1 MKKVKKIITGFLTV
15 FLFMAMVLPMTTVKA
30 SEEKEVAEK
39 RMYTVTFRA
48 GNVASFDT
56 DKITVS
62 DGMEVTKNY
71 IKVKVAKGDTLALTV
86 PDWESD
92 ARLTSWFSNCLHY
105 EKEAAYGLKAFS
117 GVVGTAVER
126 NTEYVL
132 DYKRLIN
139 PVSYTVSFVD
149 SQTKEQIAAP
159 QIIYGNAEETITV
172 LPVTV
177 SDYTP
182 TESRKTLKL
191 EKGKENTATF
201 EYCYTGTV
209 ETITSTVTNVVPG
222 TTRTETVVNEVEE
235 TVIVPGTAQPSGF
248 TANVVNNASNT
259 ANNRANG
266 GGNAL
271 NTPAGNIANN
281 VADNSANNAADNAVN
296 APADENEDQTVDDGN
311 VEIPEEQTPLV
322 DGDENDGVVD
332 IEESVTP
339 LANTAEDESTVSGDV
354 DGKDADLAAQE
365 IDAAS
370 VPVAVPVIGGIAAV
384 FVVGLIVFLIYKN
397 RKRSK

>member
-48 GNVASFDT
+48 GNIACFDT

-71 IKVKVAKGDTLALTV
+71 IKVKVAKGDTLAFTV

-105 EKEAAYGLKAFS
+105 EKEAAYGLKAFN

-132 DYKRLIN
+132 DYKRLID
-139 PVSYTVSFVD
+139 PVSYTVSFID
-149 SQTKEQIAAP
+149 SQTKEQIATP

-172 LPVTV
+172 IPVTV

-182 TESRKTLKL
+182 TESSKTLKL
-191 EKGKENTATF
+191 EKGKENAATF
-201 EYCYTGTV
+201 EYHYTGAV

-235 TVIVPGTAQPSGF
+235 TVIVPGTSQPTGF
-248 TANVVNNASNT
+248 TANVVNNASN
-259 ANNRANG
+259 AVNAPV
-266 GGNAL
+266 GN
-271 NTPAGNIANN
+271 TANN
-281 VADNSANNAADNAVN
+281 VADNNANNAADNAVN
-296 APADENEDQTVDDGN
+296 APADDNEDRTVDDSN

-322 DGDENDGVVD
+322 DGDGNDGVVD
-332 IEESVTP
+332 IEESETP
-339 LANTAEDESTVSGDV
+339 LANTAEDENTVSGDV
-354 DGKDADLAAQE
+354 DGNDADLAAQK

-384 FVVGLIVFLIYKN
+384 FIAGLIAFLVYKN

>member
-15 FLFMAMVLPMTTVKA
+15 FIFMALVLPMTTVKA
-30 SEEKEVAEK
+30 SEEKKVVEK

-48 GNVASFDT
+48 GNIACFDI

-62 DGMEVTKNY
+62 EGMEVTKNY
-71 IKVKVAKGDTLALTV
+71 IKVKVAKGDTLAFTV
-86 PDWESD
+86 PGWESD

-105 EKEAAYGLKAFS
+105 EKEAAYGLKAFN
-117 GVVGTAVER
+117 GVVGTVVER

-132 DYKRLIN
+132 DYKRLID
-139 PVSYTVSFVD
+139 PVSYTVSFID

-159 QIIYGNAEETITV
+159 QITYGNAEETITV
-172 LPVTV
+172 IPVTV
-177 SDYTP
+177 PDYTP
-182 TESRKTLKL
+182 TESSKIIKL

-201 EYCYTGTV
+201 EYRYTGAV

-235 TVIVPGTAQPSGF
+235 TVIVPGTSQPTGF
-248 TANVVNNASNT
+248 TANVVNNASN
-259 ANNRANG
+259 AVNAPV
-266 GGNAL
+266 GN
-271 NTPAGNIANN
+271 T
-281 VADNSANNAADNAVN
+281 ANNAADNAVN
-296 APADENEDQTVDDGN
+296 APADDNEDQTVDDSN

-322 DGDENDGVVD
+322 DGDGNDGAVD
-332 IEESVTP
+332 IEESETP
-339 LANTAEDESTVSGDV
+339 LANTAEDASTASGDV
-354 DGKDADLAAQE
+354 NGKDADLAAQE

-370 VPVAVPVIGGIAAV
+370 VPVAVPVIGGITAI

-397 RKRSK
+397 RKKSK

>member
-15 FLFMAMVLPMTTVKA
+15 FIFMALVLPMTTVKA
-30 SEEKEVAEK
+30 SEEKEVVEK

-48 GNVASFDT
+48 GNIACFDI

-62 DGMEVTKNY
+62 EGMEVTKNY
-71 IKVKVAKGDTLALTV
+71 IKVKVAKGDTLDFTV
-86 PDWESD
+86 PGWESD
-92 ARLTSWFSNCLHY
+92 ARMTSWFSNCLHY
-105 EKEAAYGLKAFS
+105 EKEAAYGLKAFN
-117 GVVGTAVER
+117 GVVGTVVER

-132 DYKRLIN
+132 DYKRLID
-139 PVSYTVSFVD
+139 PVSYTVSFID

-159 QIIYGNAEETITV
+159 QITYGNAEETITV
-172 LPVTV
+172 IPVTV
-177 SDYTP
+177 PDYTP
-182 TESRKTLKL
+182 TESSKIIKL

-201 EYCYTGTV
+201 EYRYTGAV

-235 TVIVPGTAQPSGF
+235 TVIVPGTSQPTGF
-248 TANVVNNASNT
+248 TANVVNNASN
-259 ANNRANG
+259 AVNAPV
-266 GGNAL
+266 GN
-271 NTPAGNIANN
+271 T
-281 VADNSANNAADNAVN
+281 ANNAADNAVN
-296 APADENEDQTVDDGN
+296 APADDNEDQTVDDSN

-322 DGDENDGVVD
+322 DGDGNDGAVD
-332 IEESVTP
+332 IEESETP
-339 LANTAEDESTVSGDV
+339 LANTAEDASTASGDV

-384 FVVGLIVFLIYKN
+384 FIAGLIAFLVYKN

>member
-15 FLFMAMVLPMTTVKA
+15 FIFMALVLPMTTVKA
-30 SEEKEVAEK
+30 SEEKEAVEK

-48 GNVASFDT
+48 GNIACFDI

-62 DGMEVTKNY
+62 EGMEVTKNY
-71 IKVKVAKGDTLALTV
+71 IKVKVAKGDTLAFTV
-86 PDWESD
+86 PGWESD

-105 EKEAAYGLKAFS
+105 EKEAAYGLKAFN

-132 DYKRLIN
+132 DYKRLID
-139 PVSYTVSFVD
+139 PVSYTVSFID
-149 SQTKEQIAAP
+149 SQTKEQIATP
-159 QIIYGNAEETITV
+159 QIIYGNAEETIMVT
-172 LPVTV
+172 PVTV

-182 TESRKTLKL
+182 TESSKIIKL

-201 EYCYTGTV
+201 EYRYTGAV

-235 TVIVPGTAQPSGF
+235 TVIVPGTSQPTGF
-248 TANVVNNASNT
+248 TANVVNNASN
-259 ANNRANG
+259 AVNAPV
-266 GGNAL
+266 GN
-271 NTPAGNIANN
+271 TANN
-281 VADNSANNAADNAVN
+281 VADNNANNAADNAVN
-296 APADENEDQTVDDGN
+296 APADDNEDQTVDDSN

-322 DGDENDGVVD
+322 DGDGNDGVVA
-332 IEESVTP
+332 IEESETP
-339 LANTAEDESTVSGDV
+339 LANTAEDASTASGDV
-354 DGKDADLAAQE
+354 NGKDADLAAQE

-370 VPVAVPVIGGIAAV
+370 VPVAVPVIGGITAV

-397 RKRSK
+397 RKKSK

>member
-1 MKKVKKIITGFLTV
+1 MKKVKKIITGFLMV
-15 FLFMAMVLPMTTVKA
+15 FIFMAMVLPMTTVKA

-48 GNVASFDT
+48 GNVASIDT

-71 IKVKVAKGDTLALTV
+71 IKVKVAKGDTLAFTV
-86 PDWESD
+86 PGWESD
-92 ARLTSWFSNCLHY
+92 AGLTSWFSNCLHY

-117 GVVGTAVER
+117 GIVGTAVER

-132 DYKRLIN
+132 DYKRLID
-139 PVSYTVSFVD
+139 PVSYTVSFID
-149 SQTKEQIAAP
+149 SKTKEQIATP
-159 QIIYGNAEETITV
+159 QIIYGNAEETIMVT
-172 LPVTV
+172 PVTV
-177 SDYTP
+177 SEYTP
-182 TESRKTLKL
+182 TESSKTLKL
-191 EKGKENTATF
+191 EKGKTNTATF
-201 EYCYTGTV
+201 EYRYIGSV

-235 TVIVPGTAQPSGF
+235 TVIVPGTARQTGF
-248 TANVVNNASNT
+248 TANVVNNASN
-259 ANNRANG
+259 AVNAPV
-266 GGNAL
+266 GN
-271 NTPAGNIANN
+271 TANN
-281 VADNSANNAADNAVN
+281 VADNNANNAADNAVN
-296 APADENEDQTVDDGN
+296 APADDNEDQTVDDSN

-322 DGDENDGVVD
+322 DGDGNDGVVD
-332 IEESVTP
+332 IEESETP
-339 LANTAEDESTVSGDV
+339 LANTAEDENTVSGDV
-354 DGKDADLAAQE
+354 DGNDADLAAQE

-384 FVVGLIVFLIYKN
+384 FIAGLIAFLVYKN

>member
-48 GNVASFDT
+48 GNIACFDT

-71 IKVKVAKGDTLALTV
+71 IKVKVAKGDTLAFTV

-105 EKEAAYGLKAFS
+105 EKEAAYGLKAFN

-132 DYKRLIN
+132 DYKRLID
-139 PVSYTVSFVD
+139 PVSYTVSFID
-149 SQTKEQIAAP
+149 SQTKEQIATP

-172 LPVTV
+172 IPVTV

-182 TESRKTLKL
+182 TESSKTLKL
-191 EKGKENTATF
+191 EKGKETAATF
-201 EYCYTGTV
+201 EYHYTGAV
-209 ETITSTVTNVVPG
+209 ETITSTVTNVVLG

-235 TVIVPGTAQPSGF
+235 TVIVPGTSQPTGF
-248 TANVVNNASNT
+248 TANVVNNASN
-259 ANNRANG
+259 AVNAPV
-266 GGNAL
+266 GN
-271 NTPAGNIANN
+271 TANN
-281 VADNSANNAADNAVN
+281 VADNNANNAADNAVN
-296 APADENEDQTVDDGN
+296 APADDNEDQTVDDSN
-311 VEIPEEQTPLV
+311 VEITEEQTPLV
-322 DGDENDGVVD
+322 DGDGNDGVVD
-332 IEESVTP
+332 IEESETP
-339 LANTAEDESTVSGDV
+339 LANTAEDASTASGDV
-354 DGKDADLAAQE
+354 NGNDADLAAQE

-370 VPVAVPVIGGIAAV
+370 VPVAVPVIGGITAV

>member
-48 GNVASFDT
+48 GNIASFDT

-71 IKVKVAKGDTLALTV
+71 IKVKVAKGDTLAFTV
-86 PDWESD
+86 PGWESD

-105 EKEAAYGLKAFS
+105 EKEAAYGLKAFN

-132 DYKRLIN
+132 DYKRLID
-139 PVSYTVSFVD
+139 PVSYTVSFID
-149 SQTKEQIAAP
+149 SQTKEQIATP

-172 LPVTV
+172 IPVTV
-177 SDYTP
+177 PDYTP
-182 TESRKTLKL
+182 TESSKIIKL

-201 EYCYTGTV
+201 EYRYTGAV

-222 TTRTETVVNEVEE
+222 TTRTETVVSEVEE
-235 TVIVPGTAQPSGF
+235 TVIVPGTSQPTGF
-248 TANVVNNASNT
+248 TANVVNNASN
-259 ANNRANG
+259 AVNAPV
-266 GGNAL
+266 GN
-271 NTPAGNIANN
+271 TANN
-281 VADNSANNAADNAVN
+281 VADNNANNAADNAVN
-296 APADENEDQTVDDGN
+296 ALADDNEDQTVDDSN

-322 DGDENDGVVD
+322 DGDGNDGVVD
-332 IEESVTP
+332 IEESETP
-339 LANTAEDESTVSGDV
+339 LANTAEDENTVSGDV
-354 DGKDADLAAQE
+354 DGNDADLAAQE

-370 VPVAVPVIGGIAAV
+370 VPVAVPVIGGITAV

-397 RKRSK
+397 RKKSK

>member
-48 GNVASFDT
+48 GNIACFDT

-71 IKVKVAKGDTLALTV
+71 IKVKVAKGDTLAFTV
-86 PDWESD
+86 PGWESD

-105 EKEAAYGLKAFS
+105 EKEAAYGLKAFN

-132 DYKRLIN
+132 DYKRLID
-139 PVSYTVSFVD
+139 PVSYTVSFID
-149 SQTKEQIAAP
+149 SQTKEQIATP

-172 LPVTV
+172 IPVTV

-182 TESRKTLKL
+182 TESSKIIKL

-201 EYCYTGTV
+201 EYRYTGAV

-235 TVIVPGTAQPSGF
+235 TVIVPGTSQPTGF
-248 TANVVNNASNT
+248 TANVVNNASN
-259 ANNRANG
+259 AVNAPV
-266 GGNAL
+266 GN
-271 NTPAGNIANN
+271 TANN
-281 VADNSANNAADNAVN
+281 VADNNENNAADNAVN
-296 APADENEDQTVDDGN
+296 APADDNEDRTVDDSN

-322 DGDENDGVVD
+322 DGDGNDGVVD
-332 IEESVTP
+332 IEESETP
-339 LANTAEDESTVSGDV
+339 LANTAEDENTVSGDV
-354 DGKDADLAAQE
+354 DGNDADLAAQE

-384 FVVGLIVFLIYKN
+384 FIAGLIAFLVYKN

>member
-30 SEEKEVAEK
+30 SEEKEAVEK

-48 GNVASFDT
+48 GNIACFDT

-71 IKVKVAKGDTLALTV
+71 IKVKVAKGDTLAFTV
-86 PDWESD
+86 PGWESD

-105 EKEAAYGLKAFS
+105 EKEAAYGLKAFN

-132 DYKRLIN
+132 DYKRLID
-139 PVSYTVSFVD
+139 PVPYTVSFID
-149 SQTKEQIAAP
+149 SQTKEQIATP

-172 LPVTV
+172 IPVTV

-182 TESRKTLKL
+182 TESSKIIKL

-201 EYCYTGTV
+201 EYRYTGAV

-235 TVIVPGTAQPSGF
+235 TVIVPGTSQPTGF
-248 TANVVNNASNT
+248 TANVVNNASN
-259 ANNRANG
+259 AVNAPV
-266 GGNAL
+266 GN
-271 NTPAGNIANN
+271 TANN
-281 VADNSANNAADNAVN
+281 VADNNANNAADNAVN
-296 APADENEDQTVDDGN
+296 APADDNEDQTVDDSN

-322 DGDENDGVVD
+322 DGDGNDGVVD
-332 IEESVTP
+332 IEESETP
-339 LANTAEDESTVSGDV
+339 LANTAEDENTVSGDV
-354 DGKDADLAAQE
+354 DGNDADLAAQE

-384 FVVGLIVFLIYKN
+384 FVVGLIAFLVYKN

>member
-15 FLFMAMVLPMTTVKA
+15 FIFMALVLPMTTVKA
-30 SEEKEVAEK
+30 SEEKEVVEK

-48 GNVASFDT
+48 GNIACFDI

-62 DGMEVTKNY
+62 EGMEVTKNY
-71 IKVKVAKGDTLALTV
+71 IKVKVAKGDTLAFTV
-86 PDWESD
+86 PGWESD

-105 EKEAAYGLKAFS
+105 EKEAAYGLKAFN

-132 DYKRLIN
+132 DYKRLID
-139 PVSYTVSFVD
+139 PVSYTVSFID

-159 QIIYGNAEETITV
+159 QITYGNAEETITV
-172 LPVTV
+172 IPVTV
-177 SDYTP
+177 PDYTP
-182 TESRKTLKL
+182 TESSKIIKL

-201 EYCYTGTV
+201 EYRYTGAV

-235 TVIVPGTAQPSGF
+235 TVIVPGTFQPTGF
-248 TANVVNNASNT
+248 TANVVNNASN
-259 ANNRANG
+259 AVNAPV
-266 GGNAL
+266 GN
-271 NTPAGNIANN
+271 TANN
-281 VADNSANNAADNAVN
+281 VADNNANNAADNAVN
-296 APADENEDQTVDDGN
+296 APADDNEDQTVDDSN

-322 DGDENDGVVD
+322 DGDGNDGAVD
-332 IEESVTP
+332 IEESETP
-339 LANTAEDESTVSGDV
+339 LANTAEDASTASGDV
-354 DGKDADLAAQE
+354 NGNDADLAAQE

-370 VPVAVPVIGGIAAV
+370 VPVAVPVIGGITAV

-397 RKRSK
+397 RKKSK

>member
-1 MKKVKKIITGFLTV
+1 MKKVKKIITGFLMV
-15 FLFMAMVLPMTTVKA
+15 FIFMAMVLPMTTVKA
-30 SEEKEVAEK
+30 SEEKEAVEK

-48 GNVASFDT
+48 GNVASFDI

-71 IKVKVAKGDTLALTV
+71 IKVKVAKGDTLAFTV
-86 PDWESD
+86 PGWESD
-92 ARLTSWFSNCLHY
+92 AGLTSWFSNCLHY

-132 DYKRLIN
+132 DYKRLID
-139 PVSYTVSFVD
+139 PVSYTVSFID
-149 SQTKEQIAAP
+149 SQTKEQIATP
-159 QIIYGNAEETITV
+159 QIIYGNAEETIMVT
-172 LPVTV
+172 PVTV

-182 TESRKTLKL
+182 TESSKIIKL

-201 EYCYTGTV
+201 EYRYTGAV

-235 TVIVPGTAQPSGF
+235 TVIVPGTSQPTGF
-248 TANVVNNASNT
+248 TANVVNNASN
-259 ANNRANG
+259 AVNAPV
-266 GGNAL
+266 GN
-271 NTPAGNIANN
+271 TANN
-281 VADNSANNAADNAVN
+281 VADNNANNAADNAVN
-296 APADENEDQTVDDGN
+296 APADDNEDQTVDDSN
-311 VEIPEEQTPLV
+311 VEILEEQTPLV
-322 DGDENDGVVD
+322 DGDGNDGVVD
-332 IEESVTP
+332 IEESETP

-384 FVVGLIVFLIYKN
+384 FIAGLIAFLVYKN

>member
-48 GNVASFDT
+48 GNIACFDT

-71 IKVKVAKGDTLALTV
+71 IKVKVAKGDTLAFTV
-86 PDWESD
+86 PGWESD

-105 EKEAAYGLKAFS
+105 EKEAAYGLKAFN

-132 DYKRLIN
+132 DYKRLID
-139 PVSYTVSFVD
+139 PVSYTVSFID
-149 SQTKEQIAAP
+149 SQTKEQIATP

-172 LPVTV
+172 IPVTV
-177 SDYTP
+177 PDYTP
-182 TESRKTLKL
+182 TESSKIIKL
-191 EKGKENTATF
+191 EKGKENAATF
-201 EYCYTGTV
+201 EYRYTGAV

-235 TVIVPGTAQPSGF
+235 TVIVPGTSQPTGF
-248 TANVVNNASNT
+248 TANVVNNASN
-259 ANNRANG
+259 AVNAPV
-266 GGNAL
+266 GN
-271 NTPAGNIANN
+271 TANN
-281 VADNSANNAADNAVN
+281 VADNNVNNAADNAVN
-296 APADENEDQTVDDGN
+296 APADDNEDQTVDDSN

-322 DGDENDGVVD
+322 DGDGNDGVVD
-332 IEESVTP
+332 IEESETP
-339 LANTAEDESTVSGDV
+339 LANTAEDESTSSGDV

-384 FVVGLIVFLIYKN
+384 FIAGLIAFLIYKN
-397 RKRSK
+397 RKKSK

>member
-15 FLFMAMVLPMTTVKA
+15 FIFMALVLPMTTVKA
-30 SEEKEVAEK
+30 SEEKEAVEK

-48 GNVASFDT
+48 GNVASFDI

-71 IKVKVAKGDTLALTV
+71 IKVKVAKGDTLAFTV
-86 PDWESD
+86 PGWESD
-92 ARLTSWFSNCLHY
+92 AKLTSWFSNCLHY
-105 EKEAAYGLKAFS
+105 EKEAAYGLKAFN

-132 DYKRLIN
+132 DYKRLID
-139 PVSYTVSFVD
+139 PVSYTVSFID

-159 QIIYGNAEETITV
+159 QITYGNAEETITV
-172 LPVTV
+172 IPVTV
-177 SDYTP
+177 PDYTP
-182 TESRKTLKL
+182 VESSKIIKL

-201 EYCYTGTV
+201 EYRYTGAV
-209 ETITSTVTNVVPG
+209 ETITGTVTNVVPG
-222 TTRTETVVNEVEE
+222 TTRTETVVSEVEK
-235 TVIVPGTAQPSGF
+235 TVIVPGAAQPSGV

-259 ANNRANG
+259 ADNRVNG
-266 GGNAL
+266 GGNTAD
-271 NTPAGNIANN
+271 TPAGNPVDNSTNNEVDN
-281 VADNSANNAADNAVN
+281 VAN
-296 APADENEDQTVDDGN
+296 APADENEDQTADEGN
-311 VEIPEEQTPLV
+311 IEIPEEQ
-322 DGDENDGVVD
+322 
-332 IEESVTP
+332 TP

-365 IDAAS
+365 IDVAS

-384 FVVGLIVFLIYKN
+384 FIAGLIVFLVYKN

>member
-15 FLFMAMVLPMTTVKA
+15 FIFMALVLPMTTVKA
-30 SEEKEVAEK
+30 SEEKEAVEK

-48 GNVASFDT
+48 GNIACFDI

-62 DGMEVTKNY
+62 EGMEVTKNY
-71 IKVKVAKGDTLALTV
+71 IKVKVAKGDTLAFTV
-86 PDWESD
+86 PGWESD

-105 EKEAAYGLKAFS
+105 EKEAAYGLKAFN
-117 GVVGTAVER
+117 GVVGTVVER

-132 DYKRLIN
+132 DYKRLID
-139 PVSYTVSFVD
+139 PVSYTVSFID

-159 QIIYGNAEETITV
+159 QITYGNAEETITV
-172 LPVTV
+172 IPVTV
-177 SDYTP
+177 PDYTP
-182 TESRKTLKL
+182 TESSKIIKL

-201 EYCYTGTV
+201 EYRYTGAV

-235 TVIVPGTAQPSGF
+235 TVIVPGTSQPTGF
-248 TANVVNNASNT
+248 TANVVNNASN
-259 ANNRANG
+259 AVNAPV
-266 GGNAL
+266 GN
-271 NTPAGNIANN
+271 T
-281 VADNSANNAADNAVN
+281 ANNAADNVVN
-296 APADENEDQTVDDGN
+296 APADDNEDQTVDDSN

-322 DGDENDGVVD
+322 DGDGNDGAVD
-332 IEESVTP
+332 IEESETP
-339 LANTAEDESTVSGDV
+339 LANTAEDASTASGDV
-354 DGKDADLAAQE
+354 NGNDADLAAQE

-370 VPVAVPVIGGIAAV
+370 VPVAVPVIGGITAV

-397 RKRSK
+397 RKKSK

>member
-15 FLFMAMVLPMTTVKA
+15 FIFMALVLPMTTVKA
-30 SEEKEVAEK
+30 SEEKEVVEK

-48 GNVASFDT
+48 GNIACFDI

-62 DGMEVTKNY
+62 EGMEVTKNY
-71 IKVKVAKGDTLALTV
+71 IKVKVAKGDTLAFTV
-86 PDWESD
+86 PGWESD

-105 EKEAAYGLKAFS
+105 EKEAAYGLKAFN
-117 GVVGTAVER
+117 GVVGTVVER

-132 DYKRLIN
+132 DYKRLID
-139 PVSYTVSFVD
+139 PVSYTVSFID

-159 QIIYGNAEETITV
+159 QITYGNAEETITV
-172 LPVTV
+172 IPVTV
-177 SDYTP
+177 PDYTP
-182 TESRKTLKL
+182 TESSKIIKL

-201 EYCYTGTV
+201 EYRYTGAV

-235 TVIVPGTAQPSGF
+235 TVIVPGTSQPTGF
-248 TANVVNNASNT
+248 TANVVNNASN
-259 ANNRANG
+259 AVNAPV
-266 GGNAL
+266 GN
-271 NTPAGNIANN
+271 T
-281 VADNSANNAADNAVN
+281 ANNAADNAVN
-296 APADENEDQTVDDGN
+296 APADDNEDQTVDDSN

-322 DGDENDGVVD
+322 DGDGNDGAVD
-332 IEESVTP
+332 IEESETP
-339 LANTAEDESTVSGDV
+339 LANTAEDASTASGDV
-354 DGKDADLAAQE
+354 NGNDADLAAQE

-370 VPVAVPVIGGIAAV
+370 VPVAVPVIGGITAV

>member
-15 FLFMAMVLPMTTVKA
+15 FIFMAMVLPMTTVKA

-71 IKVKVAKGDTLALTV
+71 IKVKVAKGDTLAFTV
-86 PDWESD
+86 PGWESD

-105 EKEAAYGLKAFS
+105 EKEAAYGLKAFN

-132 DYKRLIN
+132 DYKRLID
-139 PVSYTVSFVD
+139 PVSYTVSFID
-149 SQTKEQIAAP
+149 SQTKEQIATP

-172 LPVTV
+172 IPVTV

-182 TESRKTLKL
+182 TESSKIIKL

-201 EYCYTGTV
+201 EYRYTGAV

-235 TVIVPGTAQPSGF
+235 TVIVPGTSQPTGF
-248 TANVVNNASNT
+248 TANVVNNASN
-259 ANNRANG
+259 AVNAPV
-266 GGNAL
+266 GN
-271 NTPAGNIANN
+271 TANN
-281 VADNSANNAADNAVN
+281 VADNNTNNAADNAVN
-296 APADENEDQTVDDGN
+296 APADDNEEQTVDDSN

-322 DGDENDGVVD
+322 DGDGNDGVVD
-332 IEESVTP
+332 IEESETP
-339 LANTAEDESTVSGDV
+339 LSNTAENESSSSGDV

-384 FVVGLIVFLIYKN
+384 FIAGLIAFLVYKN

>member
-15 FLFMAMVLPMTTVKA
+15 FIFMALVLPMTTVKA
-30 SEEKEVAEK
+30 SEEKEAVEK

-71 IKVKVAKGDTLALTV
+71 IKVKVAKGDTLAFTV
-86 PDWESD
+86 PGWESD

-105 EKEAAYGLKAFS
+105 EKEAAYGLKAFN

-132 DYKRLIN
+132 DYKRLID
-139 PVSYTVSFVD
+139 PVSYTVSFID

-159 QIIYGNAEETITV
+159 QITYGNAEETITV
-172 LPVTV
+172 IPVTV
-177 SDYTP
+177 PDYTP
-182 TESRKTLKL
+182 TESSKIIKL

-201 EYCYTGTV
+201 EYRYTGAV

-222 TTRTETVVNEVEE
+222 TTRTETVVSEVEE
-235 TVIVPGTAQPSGF
+235 TVIVPGTSQPTGF
-248 TANVVNNASNT
+248 TANVVNNASN
-259 ANNRANG
+259 AVNAPV
-266 GGNAL
+266 GN
-271 NTPAGNIANN
+271 TANN
-281 VADNSANNAADNAVN
+281 VADNNANNAADNAVN
-296 APADENEDQTVDDGN
+296 APADDNEDQTVDDSN

-322 DGDENDGVVD
+322 DGDGNDGVVD
-332 IEESVTP
+332 IEESETP
-339 LANTAEDESTVSGDV
+339 LANTAEDASTASGDV
-354 DGKDADLAAQE
+354 NGNDADLAAQE

-370 VPVAVPVIGGIAAV
+370 VPVAVPVIGGITAV
-384 FVVGLIVFLIYKN
+384 FVVGLIVFLVYKN

>member
-1 MKKVKKIITGFLTV
+1 MKKVKKIITGFLMV
-15 FLFMAMVLPMTTVKA
+15 FIFMAMVLPMTTVKA

-48 GNVASFDT
+48 GNVASIDT

-71 IKVKVAKGDTLALTV
+71 IKVKVAKGDTLAFTV
-86 PDWESD
+86 PGWESD
-92 ARLTSWFSNCLHY
+92 AGLTAWFSNCLHY

-117 GVVGTAVER
+117 GIVGTVVER

-132 DYKRLIN
+132 DYKRLID
-139 PVSYTVSFVD
+139 PVSYTVSFID
-149 SQTKEQIAAP
+149 SKTKEQIATP
-159 QIIYGNAEETITV
+159 QIIYGNAEETIMVT
-172 LPVTV
+172 PVTV

-182 TESRKTLKL
+182 TESSKTLKL
-191 EKGKENTATF
+191 EKGKANTATF
-201 EYCYTGTV
+201 EYRYIGSV

-235 TVIVPGTAQPSGF
+235 TVIVPGTARQTGF
-248 TANVVNNASNT
+248 TANVVNNASN
-259 ANNRANG
+259 AVNAPV
-266 GGNAL
+266 GN
-271 NTPAGNIANN
+271 TANN
-281 VADNSANNAADNAVN
+281 VADNNANNAADNAVN
-296 APADENEDQTVDDGN
+296 APADDNEDQTVDDSN

-322 DGDENDGVVD
+322 DGDGNDGVVD
-332 IEESVTP
+332 IEESETP
-339 LANTAEDESTVSGDV
+339 LANTAEDENTVSGDV
-354 DGKDADLAAQE
+354 DGNDADLAAQE

-370 VPVAVPVIGGIAAV
+370 VPVAVPVIGGIVAV
-384 FVVGLIVFLIYKN
+384 FIAGLIAFLVYKN

>member
-15 FLFMAMVLPMTTVKA
+15 FIFMVLVLPMTTVKA
-30 SEEKEVAEK
+30 SEEKEVVEK

-48 GNVASFDT
+48 GNIACFDI

-62 DGMEVTKNY
+62 EGMEVTKNY
-71 IKVKVAKGDTLALTV
+71 IKVKVAKGDTLAFTV
-86 PDWESD
+86 PGWESD

-105 EKEAAYGLKAFS
+105 EKEAAYGLKAFN

-132 DYKRLIN
+132 DYKRLID
-139 PVSYTVSFVD
+139 PVSYTVSFID

-159 QIIYGNAEETITV
+159 QITYGNAEETITV
-172 LPVTV
+172 IPVTV
-177 SDYTP
+177 PDYTP
-182 TESRKTLKL
+182 TESSKIIKL

-201 EYCYTGTV
+201 EYRYTGAV

-235 TVIVPGTAQPSGF
+235 TVIVPGTSQPTGF
-248 TANVVNNASNT
+248 TANVVNNASN
-259 ANNRANG
+259 AVNAPV
-266 GGNAL
+266 GN
-271 NTPAGNIANN
+271 TANN
-281 VADNSANNAADNAVN
+281 VADNNANNAADNAVN
-296 APADENEDQTVDDGN
+296 APADDNEDQNVDNGN

-332 IEESVTP
+332 IEESETP
-339 LANTAEDESTVSGDV
+339 LSNTAEDESTVSGDV
-354 DGKDADLAAQE
+354 DGNDADLAAQE

-384 FVVGLIVFLIYKN
+384 FIAGLIAFLVYKN

>member
-15 FLFMAMVLPMTTVKA
+15 FIFMALVLPMTTVKA
-30 SEEKEVAEK
+30 SEEKEVVEK

-48 GNVASFDT
+48 GNIACFDI

-62 DGMEVTKNY
+62 EGMEVTKNY
-71 IKVKVAKGDTLALTV
+71 IKVKVAKGDTLAFTV
-86 PDWESD
+86 PGWESD

-105 EKEAAYGLKAFS
+105 EKEAAYGLKAFN
-117 GVVGTAVER
+117 GVVGTVVER

-132 DYKRLIN
+132 DYKRLID
-139 PVSYTVSFVD
+139 PVSYTVSFID

-159 QIIYGNAEETITV
+159 QITYGNAEETITV
-172 LPVTV
+172 IPVTV
-177 SDYTP
+177 PDYTP
-182 TESRKTLKL
+182 TESSKIIKL

-201 EYCYTGTV
+201 EYRYTGAV

-235 TVIVPGTAQPSGF
+235 TVIVPGTSQPTGF
-248 TANVVNNASNT
+248 TANVVNNASN
-259 ANNRANG
+259 AVNAPV
-266 GGNAL
+266 GN
-271 NTPAGNIANN
+271 T
-281 VADNSANNAADNAVN
+281 ANNAADNAVN
-296 APADENEDQTVDDGN
+296 APADDNEDQTVDDSN

-322 DGDENDGVVD
+322 DGDGNDGAVD
-332 IEESVTP
+332 IEESETP
-339 LANTAEDESTVSGDV
+339 LANTAEDASTASGDV
-354 DGKDADLAAQE
+354 NGNDADLAAQE

-370 VPVAVPVIGGIAAV
+370 VPVAEPVIGGITAV

-397 RKRSK
+397 RKKSK

>member
-15 FLFMAMVLPMTTVKA
+15 FIFMALVLPMTTVKA
-30 SEEKEVAEK
+30 SEEKEVVEK

-48 GNVASFDT
+48 GNIACFDI

-62 DGMEVTKNY
+62 EGMEVTKNY
-71 IKVKVAKGDTLALTV
+71 IKVKVAKGDTLAFTV
-86 PDWESD
+86 PGWESD

-132 DYKRLIN
+132 DYRRLID
-139 PVSYTVSFVD
+139 PVSYTVSFID

-159 QIIYGNAEETITV
+159 QIIYGNAEETIMVT
-172 LPVTV
+172 PVTV

-182 TESRKTLKL
+182 TESSKIIKL

-201 EYCYTGTV
+201 EYRYTGAV

-222 TTRTETVVNEVEE
+222 TTRTETVVSEVEE
-235 TVIVPGTAQPSGF
+235 TVIIPGAAQPSGV

-259 ANNRANG
+259 ADNRANG
-266 GGNAL
+266 GGNAAD
-271 NTPAGNIANN
+271 TPAGNPVDDSTNNEVDN
-281 VADNSANNAADNAVN
+281 VANAL
-296 APADENEDQTVDDGN
+296 ADENEDQTADEGN
-311 VEIPEEQTPLV
+311 IEIPEEQ
-322 DGDENDGVVD
+322 
-332 IEESVTP
+332 TP

-384 FVVGLIVFLIYKN
+384 FIAGLIAFRVYKN

>member
-15 FLFMAMVLPMTTVKA
+15 FIFMALVLPMTTVKA
-30 SEEKEVAEK
+30 SEEKEAVEK

-48 GNVASFDT
+48 GNIACFDI

-62 DGMEVTKNY
+62 EGMEVTKNY
-71 IKVKVAKGDTLALTV
+71 IKVKVAKGDTLAFTV
-86 PDWESD
+86 PGWESD

-105 EKEAAYGLKAFS
+105 EKEAAYGLKAFN

-132 DYKRLIN
+132 DYKRLID
-139 PVSYTVSFVD
+139 PVSYTVSFID

-159 QIIYGNAEETITV
+159 QITYGNAEETITV
-172 LPVTV
+172 IPVTV
-177 SDYTP
+177 PDYTP
-182 TESRKTLKL
+182 TESSKIIKL

-201 EYCYTGTV
+201 EYRYTGAV

-222 TTRTETVVNEVEE
+222 TTRTETVVSEVEE
-235 TVIVPGTAQPSGF
+235 TVIIPGAAQPSGV
-248 TANVVNNASNT
+248 TANVVNNASN
-259 ANNRANG
+259 AVNAPV
-266 GGNAL
+266 GN
-271 NTPAGNIANN
+271 TANN
-281 VADNSANNAADNAVN
+281 VADNSANNADQNVDN
-296 APADENEDQTVDDGN
+296 GN

-322 DGDENDGVVD
+322 DGDGNDGVVD
-332 IEESVTP
+332 IEESETP

-370 VPVAVPVIGGIAAV
+370 VPVAVPVIGGITAV

-397 RKRSK
+397 RKKSK

>member
-15 FLFMAMVLPMTTVKA
+15 FIFMALVLPMTTVKA
-30 SEEKEVAEK
+30 SEEKEVVEK

-48 GNVASFDT
+48 GNIACFDI

-62 DGMEVTKNY
+62 EGMEVTKNY
-71 IKVKVAKGDTLALTV
+71 IKVKVAKGDTLAFTV
-86 PDWESD
+86 PGWESD

-105 EKEAAYGLKAFS
+105 EKEAAYGLKAFN
-117 GVVGTAVER
+117 GVVGTVVER

-139 PVSYTVSFVD
+139 PVSYTVSFID

-159 QIIYGNAEETITV
+159 QITYGNAEETITV
-172 LPVTV
+172 IPVTV
-177 SDYTP
+177 PDYTP
-182 TESRKTLKL
+182 TESSKIIKL

-201 EYCYTGTV
+201 EYRYTGTV

-235 TVIVPGTAQPSGF
+235 TVIVPGTSQPTGF
-248 TANVVNNASNT
+248 TANVVNNASN
-259 ANNRANG
+259 AVNAPV
-266 GGNAL
+266 GN
-271 NTPAGNIANN
+271 T
-281 VADNSANNAADNAVN
+281 ANNAADNAVN
-296 APADENEDQTVDDGN
+296 APADDNEDQTVDDSY

-322 DGDENDGVVD
+322 DGDGNDGAVD
-332 IEESVTP
+332 IEESETP
-339 LANTAEDESTVSGDV
+339 LANTAEDASTASGDV
-354 DGKDADLAAQE
+354 NGNDADLAAQE

-370 VPVAVPVIGGIAAV
+370 VPVAVPVIGGITAV

-397 RKRSK
+397 RKKSK

>member
-15 FLFMAMVLPMTTVKA
+15 FIFMALVLPMTTVKA
-30 SEEKEVAEK
+30 SEEKEVVEK

-48 GNVASFDT
+48 GNIACFDI

-62 DGMEVTKNY
+62 EGMEVTKNY
-71 IKVKVAKGDTLALTV
+71 IKVKVAKGDTLAFTV
-86 PDWESD
+86 PGWESD

-105 EKEAAYGLKAFS
+105 EKEAAYGLKAFN
-117 GVVGTAVER
+117 GVVGTVVER

-132 DYKRLIN
+132 DYKRLID
-139 PVSYTVSFVD
+139 PVSYTVSFID

-159 QIIYGNAEETITV
+159 QITYGNAEETITV
-172 LPVTV
+172 IPVTV
-177 SDYTP
+177 PDYTP
-182 TESRKTLKL
+182 TESSKIIKL

-201 EYCYTGTV
+201 EYRYTGAV

-235 TVIVPGTAQPSGF
+235 TVIVPGTSQPTGF
-248 TANVVNNASNT
+248 TANVVNNASN
-259 ANNRANG
+259 AVNAPV
-266 GGNAL
+266 GN
-271 NTPAGNIANN
+271 T
-281 VADNSANNAADNAVN
+281 ANNAADNAVN
-296 APADENEDQTVDDGN
+296 APADDNEDQTVDDSN

-322 DGDENDGVVD
+322 DGDGNDGAVD
-332 IEESVTP
+332 IEESETP
-339 LANTAEDESTVSGDV
+339 LANTAEDASTASGDV
-354 DGKDADLAAQE
+354 NGNDADLVAQE

-370 VPVAVPVIGGIAAV
+370 VPVAVPVIGGITAV

-397 RKRSK
+397 RKKSK

>member
-15 FLFMAMVLPMTTVKA
+15 FIFMALVLPMTTVKA
-30 SEEKEVAEK
+30 SEEKEVVEK

-48 GNVASFDT
+48 GNIACFDI

-62 DGMEVTKNY
+62 EGMEVTKNY
-71 IKVKVAKGDTLALTV
+71 IKVKVVKGDTLAFTV
-86 PDWESD
+86 PGWESD

-105 EKEAAYGLKAFS
+105 EKEAAYGLKAFN
-117 GVVGTAVER
+117 GVVGTVVER

-132 DYKRLIN
+132 DYKRLID
-139 PVSYTVSFVD
+139 PVSYTVSFID

-159 QIIYGNAEETITV
+159 QITYGNAEETITV
-172 LPVTV
+172 IPVTV
-177 SDYTP
+177 PDYTP
-182 TESRKTLKL
+182 TESSKIIKL

-201 EYCYTGTV
+201 EYRYTGAV

-235 TVIVPGTAQPSGF
+235 TVIVPGTSQPTGF
-248 TANVVNNASNT
+248 TANVVNNASN
-259 ANNRANG
+259 AVNAPV
-266 GGNAL
+266 GN
-271 NTPAGNIANN
+271 T
-281 VADNSANNAADNAVN
+281 ANNAADNAVN
-296 APADENEDQTVDDGN
+296 APADDNEDQTVDDSN

-322 DGDENDGVVD
+322 DGDGNDGAVD
-332 IEESVTP
+332 IEESETP
-339 LANTAEDESTVSGDV
+339 LANTAEDASTASGDV
-354 DGKDADLAAQE
+354 NGNDADLAAQE

-370 VPVAVPVIGGIAAV
+370 VPVAVPVIGGITAV

-397 RKRSK
+397 RKKSK

>member
-1 MKKVKKIITGFLTV
+1 MKKVKKIITGFLMV
-15 FLFMAMVLPMTTVKA
+15 FIFMAMVLPMTTVKA

-48 GNVASFDT
+48 GNVASIDT

-71 IKVKVAKGDTLALTV
+71 IKVKVAKGDTLAFTV
-86 PDWESD
+86 PGWESD
-92 ARLTSWFSNCLHY
+92 AGLTSWFSNCLHY

-117 GVVGTAVER
+117 GIVGTAVER

-132 DYKRLIN
+132 DYKRLID
-139 PVSYTVSFVD
+139 PVSYTVSFID
-149 SQTKEQIAAP
+149 SKTKEQIATP
-159 QIIYGNAEETITV
+159 QIIYGNAEETIMVT
-172 LPVTV
+172 PVTV

-182 TESRKTLKL
+182 TESSKTLKL
-191 EKGKENTATF
+191 EKGKANTATF
-201 EYCYTGTV
+201 EYRYIGSV

-235 TVIVPGTAQPSGF
+235 TVIVPGTARQTGF
-248 TANVVNNASNT
+248 TANVVNNASN
-259 ANNRANG
+259 AVNAPV
-266 GGNAL
+266 GN
-271 NTPAGNIANN
+271 TANN
-281 VADNSANNAADNAVN
+281 VADNNANNAADNAVN
-296 APADENEDQTVDDGN
+296 APADDNEDQTVDDSN

-322 DGDENDGVVD
+322 DGDGNDGVVD
-332 IEESVTP
+332 IEESETP
-339 LANTAEDESTVSGDV
+339 LANTAEDENTVSGDV
-354 DGKDADLAAQE
+354 DGNDADLAAQE

-370 VPVAVPVIGGIAAV
+370 VPVAVPVIGGIVAV
-384 FVVGLIVFLIYKN
+384 FIAGLIAFLVYKN

>member
-15 FLFMAMVLPMTTVKA
+15 FIFMALVLPMTTVKA
-30 SEEKEVAEK
+30 SEEKEVVEK

-48 GNVASFDT
+48 GNIACFDI

-62 DGMEVTKNY
+62 EGMEVTKNY
-71 IKVKVAKGDTLALTV
+71 IKVKVAKGDTLAFTV
-86 PDWESD
+86 PGWESD

-105 EKEAAYGLKAFS
+105 EKEAAYGLKAFN
-117 GVVGTAVER
+117 GVVGTVVER

-132 DYKRLIN
+132 DYKRLID
-139 PVSYTVSFVD
+139 PVSYTVSFID

-159 QIIYGNAEETITV
+159 QITYGNAEETITV
-172 LPVTV
+172 IPVTV
-177 SDYTP
+177 PDYTP
-182 TESRKTLKL
+182 VESSKIIKL

-201 EYCYTGTV
+201 EYRYTGAV

-235 TVIVPGTAQPSGF
+235 TVIVSGTSQPTGF
-248 TANVVNNASNT
+248 TANVVNNASN
-259 ANNRANG
+259 AVNAPV
-266 GGNAL
+266 GN
-271 NTPAGNIANN
+271 TANN
-281 VADNSANNAADNAVN
+281 VADNNANNAADNAVN
-296 APADENEDQTVDDGN
+296 APADDNEDQTVDDSN

-322 DGDENDGVVD
+322 DGDGNDGVVA
-332 IEESVTP
+332 IEESETP
-339 LANTAEDESTVSGDV
+339 LANTAEDASTASGDV
-354 DGKDADLAAQE
+354 NGKDADLAAQE

-370 VPVAVPVIGGIAAV
+370 VPVAVPVIGGITAV

-397 RKRSK
+397 RKKSK

>member
-1 MKKVKKIITGFLTV
+1 MKKVKKIITGFLMV
-15 FLFMAMVLPMTTVKA
+15 FIFMAMVLPMTTVKA

-48 GNVASFDT
+48 GNVASIDT

-71 IKVKVAKGDTLALTV
+71 IKVKVAKGDTLAFTV
-86 PDWESD
+86 PGWESD
-92 ARLTSWFSNCLHY
+92 AGLTSWFSNCLHY
-105 EKEAAYGLKAFS
+105 EKEEAYGLKAFS
-117 GVVGTAVER
+117 GIVGTAVER

-132 DYKRLIN
+132 DYKRLID
-139 PVSYTVSFVD
+139 PVSYTVSFID
-149 SQTKEQIAAP
+149 SQTKEQIATP
-159 QIIYGNAEETITV
+159 QIIYGNAEETIMVT
-172 LPVTV
+172 PVTV

-182 TESRKTLKL
+182 TESSKTLKL
-191 EKGKENTATF
+191 EKGKANTATF
-201 EYCYTGTV
+201 EYRYIGSV

-235 TVIVPGTAQPSGF
+235 TVIVPGTARQTGF
-248 TANVVNNASNT
+248 TANVVNNASN
-259 ANNRANG
+259 AVNAPV
-266 GGNAL
+266 GN
-271 NTPAGNIANN
+271 TANN
-281 VADNSANNAADNAVN
+281 VADNNANNAADNAVN
-296 APADENEDQTVDDGN
+296 APADDNEDQTVDDSN

-322 DGDENDGVVD
+322 DGDGNDGVVD
-332 IEESVTP
+332 IEESETP
-339 LANTAEDESTVSGDV
+339 LANTAEDENTVSGDV
-354 DGKDADLAAQE
+354 DGNDADLAAQE

-384 FVVGLIVFLIYKN
+384 FIAGLIAFLVYKN